1 MRFKTCVLLSAALL
15 AAPLP
20 AAFGGNDA
28 YTLTIKDHRFE
39 PTELKVPAGQ
49 KLRLTVRNLDS
60 TPEEFESY
68 ELNREKIIPGGKSS
82 GVYIGPL
89 EAGRY
94 PFFGEFHQ
102 ETAQGVII
110 AE

>member
-1 MRFKTCVLLSAALL
+1 MRFKIPLILAAALI

-20 AAFGGNDA
+20 AAVAGDDA
-28 YTLTIKDHRFE
+28 YTLTIKDHRFD
-39 PTELKVPAGQ
+39 PAELKVPAGQ
-49 KLRLTVRNLDS
+49 KIKLTVQNLDS

-68 ELNREKIIPGGKSS
+68 ELNREKIIPGGKSTS
-82 GVYIGPL
+82 VYIGPL

-102 ETAQGVII
+102 DTAQGVLI